1 MSSTDLPPSPS
12 APDSIRAAIAGVLGD
27 LSLEGAPTD
36 AADVHLERPANPDHG
51 DFSTN
56 VALALA
62 KRNGLN
68 PRELATTLVDRL
80 AGAGVRHVEDVEIA
94 GPGFVNFRLAPG
106 WLQELVEVVVSAGSD
121 YGRSAMGSGRR
132 VLVEFVSANPTGP
145 VHAGHAR
152 GATYGDAL
160 ARLLGFAGFEV
171 GREFYINDRGVQML
185 TFAASLEARAAGEEP
200 PDGGYMGQYVSDWAT
215 QMPDGADPLEWGY
228 AHALGDQRRVLESL
242 NVAFDHWFSERDM
255 IATGAIQRTLEDL
268 RERGV
273 VYDEDGAVW
282 LRSTDYGDDKD
293 RVLVKSD
300 GEFTYLL
307 PDIAYHRDKFS
318 RGWDL
323 LVDVLG
329 ADHHGYVARMKAAAE
344 ALGHPPEDLE
354 MVITQLVRLERDGE
368 EVKISKR
375 SGDLVTLEE
384 LIDEVGPDAVR
395 LTYLLQSID
404 SPQTVDLG
412 LVIAESNENPV
423 FYVQMANARLNSIGR
438 VAAERG
444 IERLPLPDADLSL
457 LVHQR
462 ELDVLRTLQELPAV
476 VELSARERAPHKVTT
491 WVRDLAG
498 DVHGFY
504 HDCPI
509 LSPDTP
515 EDLRQARLWLAEAAR
530 TGLRVGLDLLG
541 VDAPESM

>member
-1 MSSTDLPPSPS
+1 MSADDDSTPNL
-12 APDSIRAAIAGVLGD
+12 APDAIRSAVADVLAD
-27 LSLEGAPTD
+27 LGLEGAPQG
-36 AADVHLERPANPDHG
+36 AGDVHLERPANPEHG

-56 VALALA
+56 TALALA
-62 KRNGLN
+62 KRNGRN
-68 PRELATTLVDRL
+68 PRELATELVGRL
-80 AGAGVRHVEDVEIA
+80 EAAGVSHVQTLEIA

-106 WLQELVEVVVSAGSD
+106 WLQELVPVVVEAGED
-121 YGRSAMGSGRR
+121 YGRSTIGSGRR

-160 ARLLGFAGFEV
+160 ARLLDFAGFEV

-185 TFAASLEARAAGEEP
+185 TFAASLAARSAGEEP
-200 PDGGYMGQYVSDWAT
+200 PQGGYMGQYVADWA
-215 QMPDGADPLEWGY
+215 QKMPTDADPLEWGY

-242 NVAFDHWFSERDM
+242 NVRFDHWFSERDM
-255 IATGAIQRTLEDL
+255 VATGAIERTLEDL
-268 RERGV
+268 RSRGV

-300 GEFTYLL
+300 GEYTYLL
-307 PDIAYHRDKFS
+307 PDIAYHRDKFA

-344 ALGHPPEDLE
+344 ALGHRPDDLE

-384 LIDEVGPDAVR
+384 LIEEIGADAVR

-404 SPQTVDLG
+404 SPQTVDLE
-412 LVIAESNENPV
+412 LAIRQSNENPV

-444 IERLPLPDADLSL
+444 IERLPLADADLSL
-457 LVHQR
+457 LVHDR
-462 ELDVLRTLQELPAV
+462 ELAVLRTLHELPAT
-476 VELSARERAPHKVTT
+476 VELAARERAPHKVTT

-509 LSPDTP
+509 LSPDTDD
-515 EDLRQARLWLAEAAR
+515 ELRQARLWLAESAR
-530 TGLRVGLDLLG
+530 IGLRVGLDLLG

>member
-1 MSSTDLPPSPS
+1 MTTDDSQPVLL
-12 APDSIRAAIAGVLGD
+12 APDAIRKSVASAVSALD
-27 LSLEGAPTD
+27 LQGAPANAD
-36 AADVHLERPANPDHG
+36 DVHLERPANPDHG

-56 VALALA
+56 TALALG
-62 KRNGLN
+62 KRNGRN
-68 PRELATTLVDRL
+68 PRELAAELV
-80 AGAGVRHVEDVEIA
+80 AAIEAAGVAHVEALEIA
-94 GPGFVNFRLAPG
+94 GPGFINFRLSPS
-106 WLQELVEVVVSAGSD
+106 WLQELVPVVVAAGAS
-121 YGRSAMGSGRR
+121 YGRSQVGLGRK

-160 ARLLGFAGFEV
+160 ARVLGHAGHEV

-185 TFAASLEARAAGEEP
+185 TFASSLEARAAGEDP
-200 PDGGYMGQYVSDWAT
+200 PEGGYMGQYVVDWAQ
-215 QMPDGADPLEWGY
+215 QMPDDADAMEWGY

-242 NVAFDHWFSERDM
+242 NVHFDHWFSERDM
-255 IATGAIQRTLEDL
+255 VATGAIDQTLLDL

-273 VYDEDGAVW
+273 VYDDDGAVW

-300 GEFTYLL
+300 GAYTYLL
-307 PDIAYHRDKFS
+307 PDIAYHRDKFA

-323 LVDVLG
+323 LIDVLG

-344 ALGHPPEDLE
+344 ALGHSPDDLD

-375 SGDLVTLEE
+375 SGDLVTLED
-384 LIDEVGPDAVR
+384 LIEEIGPDAVR

-404 SPQTVDLG
+404 SPQTVDLE
-412 LVIAESNENPV
+412 LAIAQSNENPV
-423 FYVQMANARLNSIGR
+423 FYVQMANARLNSITR

-444 IERLPLPDADLSL
+444 IERGPLAQTDLTL
-457 LVHQR
+457 LSHAR
-462 ELDVLRTLQELPAV
+462 ELAVLRTLHELPAI
-476 VELSARERAPHKVTT
+476 VELAARERAPHKVTT
-491 WVRDLAG
+491 WVRELAG

-509 LSPDTP
+509 LSPDTA
-515 EDLRQARLWLAEAAR
+515 EDVRQARLWLAESAR
-530 TGLRVGLDLLG
+530 IGLRVGLDLLG

>member
-1 MSSTDLPPSPS
+1 MSADDDSTPNL
-12 APDSIRAAIAGVLGD
+12 APDAIRSAVADVLAD
-27 LSLEGAPTD
+27 LGLEGAPQG
-36 AADVHLERPANPDHG
+36 AGDVHLERPANPEHG

-56 VALALA
+56 TALALA
-62 KRNGLN
+62 KRNGRN
-68 PRELATTLVDRL
+68 PRELAAELVGRL
-80 AGAGVRHVEDVEIA
+80 EEAGVAHVQALEIA

-106 WLQELVEVVVSAGSD
+106 WLQELVPVVVEAGQD
-121 YGRSAMGSGRR
+121 YGRSTIGSGRR

-160 ARLLGFAGFEV
+160 ARLLDFAGFEV

-185 TFAASLEARAAGEEP
+185 TFAASLAARSAGDEP
-200 PDGGYMGQYVSDWAT
+200 PEGGYMGQYVADWA
-215 QMPDGADPLEWGY
+215 QKMPTDADPLEWGY

-242 NVAFDHWFSERDM
+242 NVRFDHWYSERDM
-255 IATGAIQRTLEDL
+255 VATGAIERTLEDL
-268 RERGV
+268 RSRGV

-300 GEFTYLL
+300 GEYTYLL
-307 PDIAYHRDKFS
+307 PDIAYHRDKFA

-344 ALGHPPEDLE
+344 ALGHRPDDLE

-384 LIDEVGPDAVR
+384 LIEEIGADAVR

-404 SPQTVDLG
+404 SPQTVDLE
-412 LVIAESNENPV
+412 LVIRQSNENPV

-444 IERLPLPDADLSL
+444 IERLPLADADLSL
-457 LVHQR
+457 LVHDR
-462 ELDVLRTLQELPAV
+462 ELAVLRTLHELPAT
-476 VELSARERAPHKVTT
+476 VELAARERAPHKVTT

-509 LSPDTP
+509 LSPDTDD
-515 EDLRQARLWLAEAAR
+515 ELRQARLWLAESAR
-530 TGLRVGLDLLG
+530 IGLRVGLDLLG

>member
-1 MSSTDLPPSPS
+1 MSSNEIPPTRL
-12 APDSIRAAIAGVLGD
+12 APEAIRSVIADALAGMGLD
-27 LSLEGAPTD
+27 GAPAD
-36 AADVHLERPANPDHG
+36 QSDVHLERPANLDHG

-56 VALALA
+56 TALALA
-62 KRNGLN
+62 KRNGRN
-68 PRELATTLVDRL
+68 PRELAAELVTKL
-80 AGAGVRHVEDVEIA
+80 EAAELVHVDELEIA
-94 GPGFVNFRLAPG
+94 GPGFVNFRLSPS
-106 WLQELVEVVVSAGSD
+106 WLQELLPIVVGAGD
-121 YGRSAMGSGRR
+121 AYGRSDAGGGRK

-160 ARLLGFAGFEV
+160 ARLLGFCGFEV
-171 GREFYINDRGVQML
+171 GREFYINDRGMQML
-185 TFAASLEARAAGEEP
+185 TFASSLRARAAGEVP
-200 PDGGYMGQYVSDWAT
+200 PEGGYMGQYVVDWAQ
-215 QMPDGADPLEWGY
+215 QMPDDADPLEWGY

-242 NVAFDHWFSERDM
+242 NVHFDHWFSERDM
-255 IATGAIQRTLEDL
+255 VATGAIDKTLTDL

-273 VYDEDGAVW
+273 VYDHDGAVW

-300 GEFTYLL
+300 GAYTYLL

-323 LVDVLG
+323 LIDVLG

-344 ALGHPPEDLE
+344 ALGHEPDDLE

-375 SGDLVTLEE
+375 SGDLVTLED
-384 LIDEVGPDAVR
+384 LIEEIGPDAVR

-404 SPQTVDLG
+404 SPQTVDLE
-412 LVIAESNENPV
+412 LAIAQSNENPV

-438 VAAERG
+438 VAADRGVERV
-444 IERLPLPDADLSL
+444 PLPEADLSL
-457 LVHQR
+457 LVHAR
-462 ELDVLRTLQELPAV
+462 ELAVLRGLHELPAL
-476 VELSARERAPHKVTT
+476 VELAARERAPHKVTT
-491 WVRDLAG
+491 WVRELAG

-509 LSPDTP
+509 LSPETSD
-515 EDLRQARLWLAEAAR
+515 ELRQARLWLAEAAR
-530 TGLRVGLDLLG
+530 IGLRVGLDLLG

>member
-1 MSSTDLPPSPS
+1 MSADDDSTPNL
-12 APDSIRAAIAGVLGD
+12 APDAIRSAVADVLAD
-27 LSLEGAPTD
+27 LGLEGAPQG
-36 AADVHLERPANPDHG
+36 AGDVHLERPANPEHG

-56 VALALA
+56 TALALA
-62 KRNGLN
+62 KRNGRN
-68 PRELATTLVDRL
+68 PRELATELVGRL
-80 AGAGVRHVEDVEIA
+80 EAAGVSHVQTLEIA

-106 WLQELVEVVVSAGSD
+106 WLQELVPVVVEAGED
-121 YGRSAMGSGRR
+121 YGRSTIGSGRR

-160 ARLLGFAGFEV
+160 ARLLDFAGFEV

-185 TFAASLEARAAGEEP
+185 TFAASLAARSAGEEP
-200 PDGGYMGQYVSDWAT
+200 PEGGYMGQYVADWA
-215 QMPDGADPLEWGY
+215 QKMPTDADPLEWGY

-242 NVAFDHWFSERDM
+242 NVRFDHWFSERDM
-255 IATGAIQRTLEDL
+255 VATGAIERTLEDL
-268 RERGV
+268 RSRGV

-300 GEFTYLL
+300 GEYTYLL
-307 PDIAYHRDKFS
+307 PDIAYHRDKFA

-344 ALGHPPEDLE
+344 ALGHRPDDLE

-384 LIDEVGPDAVR
+384 LIEEIGADAVR

-404 SPQTVDLG
+404 SPQTVDLE
-412 LVIAESNENPV
+412 LAIRQSNENPV

-444 IERLPLPDADLSL
+444 IERLPLADADLSL
-457 LVHQR
+457 LVHDR
-462 ELDVLRTLQELPAV
+462 ELAVLRTLHELPAT
-476 VELSARERAPHKVTT
+476 VELAARERAPHKVTT

-509 LSPDTP
+509 LSPDTDD
-515 EDLRQARLWLAEAAR
+515 ELRQARLWLAESAR
-530 TGLRVGLDLLG
+530 IGLRVGLDLLG